1 MTAHA
6 AAGVIF
12 RRHAMPERVV
22 AVDRSGVRVGGFL
35 PCSRTR
41 RRRTGRHACRGSRLQ
56 KSHTESAPAAF
67 LQLRRL
73 FEGLCLVL
81 SVVFF
86 GLLCLGWSV
95 VAAPLLLLPTALGR
109 RCGRWGISRGFRL
122 FFYGVR
128 RCGIVRF
135 DPAALEALNEGPP
148 VVLAPN
154 HPGFM
159 DAICIVAYVPRVAC
173 VFKAAILD
181 NVFLGIGA
189 RLARYIRHEPPRTM
203 IRTAVAELQRGG
215 IVLLFPEGT
224 RTTRAPINPL
234 QAGVGII
241 AQQAGV
247 PVQTLIIESDS
258 PYGSKGYP
266 LFRMP
271 WVPLTFRMRLGR
283 RFDPPADTRA
293 FVTELDRYFRQAL
306 AGAPQQ
312 RWLESGTKRADSS
325 SL

>member
-1 MTAHA
+1 LPKRFVGA
-6 AAGVIF
+6 
-12 RRHAMPERVV
+12 
-22 AVDRSGVRVGGFL
+22 DRSGVRVRGFL
-35 PCSRTR
+35 PCSRAR

-56 KSHTESAPAAF
+56 KSHTESAPASS
-67 LQLRRL
+67 LQPRRL

-81 SVVFF
+81 SVAFF

-95 VAAPLLLLPTALGR
+95 IAAPLLLLPTAMGR

-122 FFYGVR
+122 FFYCVR

-135 DPAALEALNEGPP
+135 DPAALETLNAGPP

-159 DAICIVAYVPRVAC
+159 DAIFIVAYVPRVAC
-173 VFKAAILD
+173 VLKAALLD
-181 NVFLGIGA
+181 NVFLGLGA

-203 IRTAVAELQRGG
+203 IRSAVAELERGG

-247 PVQTLIIESDS
+247 PVQTLIVESDS
-258 PYGSKGYP
+258 PYGSKGFS

-271 WVPLTFRMRLGR
+271 WVPLSFRIRLGR
-283 RFDPPADTRA
+283 RFEPPADTRA

-312 RWLESGTKRADSS
+312 RWLESGARTESNS